1 MNLTLKEYV
10 PDPLK
15 WRRYFEKRHAVQT
28 GGGGAMLTMDE
39 MDGKVPPR
47 SSKAEQTVRQAKSQL
62 ALEAKAASAI
72 RQPKRRR
79 TYEADIL
86 QISKT
91 VVTPAEQTV
100 RQAKSQLALEAKATS
115 AIRQPKRRRT
125 SVAKTHQSGGTRA
138 THRRVHKTTRKIKF
152 GF

>member
-1 MNLTLKEYV
+1 
-10 PDPLK
+10 
-15 WRRYFEKRHAVQT
+15 
-28 GGGGAMLTMDE
+28 MLTVGAI
-39 MDGKVPPR
+39 DGKFPPR

-86 QISKT
+86 QISII

-100 RQAKSQLALEAKATS
+100 RQAKSQLALEAKAAS